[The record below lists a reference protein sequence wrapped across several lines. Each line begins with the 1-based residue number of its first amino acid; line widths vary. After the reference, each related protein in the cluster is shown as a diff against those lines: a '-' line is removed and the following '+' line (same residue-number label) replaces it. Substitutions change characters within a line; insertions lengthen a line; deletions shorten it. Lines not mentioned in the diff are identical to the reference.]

1 MEVLKVSSKTQVT
14 KLAGAIAS
22 FIREEGK
29 VELQAVGAGAI
40 NQAVKAVAVARGFV
54 IASGLELVLIPSF
67 SIIEVDGEEK
77 TAIEFVVEPRR

>member
-1 MEVLKVSSKTQVT
+1 MEVLKVSSKTQVA